1 MRFSTPLLLAAL
13 SPALAGAYELPNI
26 DFDDFTTP
34 SFDAQTF
41 SMSYSQVYAYG
52 KDSAYEESMDSL
64 LLEWGFLKDTSAK
77 TFTLQDNLLF
87 TVELDSA
94 QRVKF
99 FDARSRSGFEVSETR
114 AEYVWGKDGQLS
126 QVVSKNIHDPDWLD
140 STDFIWTHPNC
151 ADSRTTFGGLERI
164 TWSVDGMGRCS
175 IGVGEYWNESSEQWM
190 ESSVLHWTWG
200 ASGPEMEVEIAN
212 GTDTVKIQRITYVNG
227 LPNRDTAWSTE
238 DGETSVEVCQ
248 NTYLQGAFRQ
258 RRCQSATE
266 TFSTTSTLILGSTTG
281 TAQRTSRVLLPV
293 EATELPGRI
302 VFRNGGTEQVQIQVV
317 QISGSTMETL
327 VLEPGRTASLPI
339 AKGSVV
345 WRATSPSGNRSGV
358 LNAVR

>member
-26 DFDDFTTP
+26 DFDDYTTP

-41 SMSYSQVYAYG
+41 TMSYSQVYAYG

-64 LLEWGFLKDTSAK
+64 LLEMGFVIDTSAK
-77 TFTLQDNLLF
+77 TFTLQDNLQF

-94 QRVKF
+94 KRVKVF
-99 FDARSRSGFEVSETR
+99 GALSSSGFEVSETR
-114 AEYVWGKDGQLS
+114 AEYVWGKDGKLS

-164 TWSVDGMGRCS
+164 TWTVDGKGRCAT
-175 IGVGEYWNESSEQWM
+175 GVGEYWNDSSDLWM

-200 ASGPEMEVEIAN
+200 ASGPEKEVEIEN

-227 LPNRDTAWSTE
+227 LPNRDTTWSYE
-238 DGETSVEVCQ
+238 DGDTSMEACQ

-258 RRCQSATE
+258 RSCQSATE
-266 TFSTTSTLILGSTTG
+266 TFSTTSTLILSSTTG
-281 TAQRTSRVLLPV
+281 TAQRTSRALLPV

-302 VFRNGGTEQVQIQVV
+302 VFRNGGTERVQLQVV

-327 VLEPGRTASLPI
+327 VLEPGRTASLPV
-339 AKGSVV
+339 AKGSIV